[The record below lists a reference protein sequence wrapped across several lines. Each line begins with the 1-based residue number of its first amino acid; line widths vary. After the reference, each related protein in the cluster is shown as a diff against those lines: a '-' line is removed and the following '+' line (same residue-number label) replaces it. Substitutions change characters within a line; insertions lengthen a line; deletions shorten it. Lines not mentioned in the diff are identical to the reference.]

1 MLTRI
6 WTEKGR
12 LFPYLLSNILL
23 FIFVTI
29 AFLFYTAS
37 ERNIDEAEENRY
49 QSLRIAN
56 ELRQSSDQLTNLVR
70 LYVIQR
76 DIKYKKY
83 FQTILD
89 IRNGDRPRPK
99 NYGYAYWDFVIA
111 NKLPLPL
118 KKGNE
123 SVFMN

>member
-89 IRNGDRPRPK
+89 IRN
-99 NYGYAYWDFVIA
+99 V
-111 NKLPLPL
+111 
-118 KKGNE
+118 
-123 SVFMN
+123 V